1 MAIPSGQRHEASRD
15 WVIVPAEKA
24 ETLIE
29 KEIRASFY
37 ACHISGTLGQEQRE
51 SRSDQSDKF
60 SMSASP
66 FAEFQATAG
75 PANQNDDKM
84 GQIRELLLGEYRR
97 QCDARLA
104 LLEARLRETELSLQR
119 RLDEMQLRI
128 EQLSDA
134 SEANQRAAFEELARG
149 IAELSERVRPVR

>member
-1 MAIPSGQRHEASRD
+1 
-15 WVIVPAEKA
+15 
-24 ETLIE
+24 
-29 KEIRASFY
+29 
-37 ACHISGTLGQEQRE
+37 
-51 SRSDQSDKF
+51 
-60 SMSASP
+60 MSASP
-66 FAEFQATAG
+66 FADFQATAG

-84 GQIRELLLGEYRR
+84 GQIRELVLGEYRR

-149 IAELSERVRPVR
+149 IAELSDRVRPVR